1 MSRDRIRLL
10 HIRDAI
16 ARIRSFVTT
25 KEAFVNDLRTQDA
38 VIRNLEVIGEAVK
51 SLGRETRERWAE
63 IPWSTIG
70 GMRDH
75 LIHGYFNVDLDLV
88 WDVVARDLDPL
99 ARAVDTL
106 LDQGSG

>member
-1 MSRDRIRLL
+1 VSRDRVRLL

-25 KEAFVNDLRTQDA
+25 KEAFVSDARTQDA

-51 SLGRETRERWAE
+51 SLGRETRERRPE

-75 LIHGYFNVDLDLV
+75 LIHGYFNVDLNLV
-88 WDVVARDLDPL
+88 WDAIVRDLEPL
-99 ARAVDTL
+99 AGVVEALIDE
-106 LDQGSG
+106 DKD